1 MLKNYITVALRN
13 LSRHKVFSFINI
25 LGLALGLACC
35 ITIFLFVQ
43 DEFRYD
49 TFHSKGDRIYRLN
62 NNRIRENGADFTAM
76 TPPALGPT
84 LVKDYPEVQK
94 TVRFFDMRSPLVVYE
109 DKKFFEPD
117 FLLAD
122 SSALEIFTLPLVKG
136 NPQTALK
143 EKFSLIITEST
154 AKKYF
159 GTENPMG
166 KVVTVSGELK
176 FTVTGVMKDLPMH
189 THLKINC
196 LGNFNL
202 LRDFVGQERLSNW
215 VWHQFFTYILV
226 QENYDIARLE
236 AKLPQFITTY
246 TADETARSGTRYNF
260 KVQPLKDVH
269 LHSAHLEFDIAQRG
283 DIQYVYAFSAIAL
296 FALLIACFN
305 FMNLSTARSTK
316 RAKEVG
322 LRKVV
327 GANRKQL
334 ISQFIG
340 ESILLVS
347 IAMGMAFILVYVTLP
362 IFNDFSGKN
371 LQWLPMFNILSILG
385 ILALILVVGLLAGL
399 YPAFFL
405 SAFQPVK
412 VLKGELRSRL
422 GGYTLRQTLVVL
434 QFAISTVLIIGTA
447 IVFRQLN
454 YIQHTNLGFSKEQ
467 LVSLPIRNG
476 DMRRNFEGIKTE
488 LLQNPSITA
497 ATSCYG
503 LPGSLFAGDAITIPG
518 SGSDITTINMF
529 LVDYDYIPTLGM
541 ELAAG
546 RNFSKDFGRD
556 ADGGYILNETAVREF
571 GWGTPEKAL
580 GKEIHWKKWSQ
591 DNATISD
598 SLKRGKVIGVVKDFH
613 YKSLHQKIEPL
624 VLHIYPSAF
633 EDIVVKIR
641 PENMKA
647 TLAFLEDKWTKLD
660 ENWPFEYTFLDE
672 QFARKYE
679 SEQIFSKVFITF
691 TLLSI
696 FIACLGL
703 FGLASFTAGQ
713 RSKEIGI
720 RKVLGA
726 SVPGIVFLLSKD
738 FLKLVVLSLVIAV
751 PLAWYAMSSWL
762 EDFAYR
768 IDMEWWVFA
777 MAGLVAV
784 LIALFT
790 ISFQSI
796 KAALSNPVK
805 SLRNE

>member
-1 MLKNYITVALRN
+1 MFRNYITVALRN
-13 LSRHKVFSFINI
+13 LSRHKIFSFINI
-25 LGLALGLACC
+25 MGLAIGLACC

-43 DEFRYD
+43 DELRYD
-49 TFHSKGDRIYRLN
+49 TFHSKADRIYRLN
-62 NNRIRENGADFTAM
+62 NNRIRDNREDFTAM

-94 TVRFFDMRSPLVVYE
+94 AVRFFDMNSPLVVYE
-109 DKKFFEPD
+109 NKKFFEPG

-122 SSALEIFTLPLVKG
+122 SSALEIFTLPLLKG

-143 EKFSLIITEST
+143 EPYSLIITEST

-159 GTENPMG
+159 GKEEPMG
-166 KVVTVSGELK
+166 KTLIVSGDLK
-176 FTVTGVMKDLPMH
+176 FTVTGVMKDLPEH
-189 THLKINC
+189 THLTINC

-202 LRDFVGQERLSNW
+202 LKDFIPQERLSNW

-226 QENYDIARLE
+226 QENYDIDQLK
-236 AKLPQFITTY
+236 AKLPAFINTY
-246 TADETARSGTRYNF
+246 TAEETARSGTRYNF
-260 KVQPLKDVH
+260 AFQPLKDVH
-269 LHSAHLEFDIAQRG
+269 LHSSHLEFDNAQRG

-305 FMNLSTARSTK
+305 FMNLSTARSAH

-347 IAMGMAFILVYVTLP
+347 IAMVMAFILVYVTLP
-362 IFNDFSGKN
+362 IFNEFSGKQ
-371 LQWLPMFNILSILG
+371 LDLLPMLNVFSILG
-385 ILALILVVGLLAGL
+385 LLALVLVVGLLAGS

-422 GGYTLRQTLVVL
+422 GGYSLRQTLVVI
-434 QFAISTVLIIGTA
+434 QFVISTILIIGTA
-447 IVFRQLN
+447 IIFRQLN
-454 YIQHTNLGFSKEQ
+454 YLQNTNLGFSKEQ
-467 LVSLPIRNG
+467 LISLPIRNA
-476 DMRRNFEGIKTE
+476 DMRRNFEGIKSE
-488 LLQNPSITA
+488 LLQNPGITA
-497 ATSCYG
+497 AASCYG
-503 LPGSLFAGDAITIPG
+503 LPGSIFAGDAVTIPG
-518 SGSDITTINMF
+518 STKDITSVNMF

-541 ELAAG
+541 KMAAG
-546 RNFSKDFGRD
+546 RNFSKSFGTD
-556 ADGGYILNETAVREF
+556 AENGFIINETAVKDF
-571 GWGTPEKAL
+571 GWNTPENAL
-580 GKEIHWKKWSQ
+580 GKDIHWNKWNVEDASV
-591 DNATISD
+591 SD

-641 PENMKA
+641 PDQIKA
-647 TLAFLEDKWTKLD
+647 TLQFLENKWTRLD
-660 ENWPFEYTFLDE
+660 ANWPFEYTFMDE
-672 QFARKYE
+672 QFAQKYE
-679 SEQIFSKVFITF
+679 SEQVFSKVFITF

-738 FLKLVVLSLVIAV
+738 FLKLVLLSLVIAV

-768 IDMEWWVFA
+768 IDLDWWVFA
-777 MAGLVAV
+777 LAGALAL
-784 LIALFT
+784 LIALLT
-790 ISFQSI
+790 VSFQSI
-796 KAALSNPVK
+796 KAAISNPVK